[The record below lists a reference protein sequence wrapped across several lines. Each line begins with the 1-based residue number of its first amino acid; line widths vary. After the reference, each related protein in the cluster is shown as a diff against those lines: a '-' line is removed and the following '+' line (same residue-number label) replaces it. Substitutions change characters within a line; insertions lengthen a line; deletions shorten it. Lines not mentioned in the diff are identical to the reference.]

1 MRNEK
6 TVTIDDKDIV
16 VKELKTAA
24 VCELFDSDS
33 GIDTLVGLM
42 TGNTANIR
50 KVMLQSLEVSQE
62 EFDALTE
69 NINAYTKL
77 EQAFYEVNADFFAFL
92 PTKLDNLL
100 RLGETAG
107 RRLGLSLKSP
117 ASLSAKGT

>member
-6 TVTIDDKDIV
+6 IEKIDGKDIV
-16 VKELKTAA
+16 VKELETAY
-24 VCELFDSDS
+24 VCKLFDSNS
-33 GIDTLVGLM
+33 GIDMLVGLM
-42 TGNTANIR
+42 TSNSRNVR
-50 KVMLQSLEVSQE
+50 EVMLQSLEVSQE
-62 EFDALTE
+62 EFDTLTK
-69 NINAYTKL
+69 NINSYTKL